1 MKKLFEKEPI
11 WFAVAWIVI
20 YVLTFSAADGLSETI
35 GVPKLLTVCV
45 GLLLSAVL
53 LGFIGKNG
61 LKEYF
66 GLRAVQGDWKSF
78 LYFVPLLIISSASSW
93 SGLALTQP
101 LHLAAL
107 AVAAMCLVGLLEELI
122 FRGLLF
128 RAMCRDNVK
137 VAILVS
143 SLTFGVGHIVNLL
156 MGAPLLDTLLQLV
169 YASAVGFCYTAIVY
183 VGGSIWP
190 CVISHAVVNS
200 LSVFAPESSVTMD
213 IVTAVAQTVLGIG
226 YGAYILRRGK
236 KEAQQ

>member
-11 WFAVAWIVI
+11 WFAVAWIAI

-66 GLRAVQGDWKSF
+66 GLRAVQGDWKPF

-128 RAMCRDNVK
+128 RAMCRDNVN

-156 MGAPLLDTLLQLV
+156 MGAPVLDTLLQLV

-200 LSVFAPESSVTMD
+200 LSVFASESSVTMD

-226 YGAYILRRGK
+226 YGAYILHRGK
-236 KEAQQ
+236 KEVQQ

>member
-20 YVLTFSAADGLSETI
+20 YVLTFSAADGLSETV

-66 GLRAVQGDWKSF
+66 GLRAVQGDWKPF
-78 LYFVPLLIISSASSW
+78 LYFVPLLIISSSSSW

-128 RAMCRDNVK
+128 RAMCRDSVK

-190 CVISHAVVNS
+190 CVISHTVVNS

-213 IVTAVAQTVLGIG
+213 IVTAVAQTALGIG
-226 YGAYILRRGK
+226 YGAYILHRGK

>member
-11 WFAVAWIVI
+11 WFAVAWIIV
-20 YVLTFSAADGLSETI
+20 YVMGFSAADGLSETI

-45 GLLLSAVL
+45 GLLLSAAL
-53 LGFIGKNG
+53 LGFIGKSG

-66 GLRAVQGDWKSF
+66 GLRAVQGDWKPF

-101 LHLAAL
+101 LHLAVL

-200 LSVFAPESSVTMD
+200 LSVFALESSVTMD
-213 IVTAVAQTVLGIG
+213 IVTAVAQTALGIG

>member
-11 WFAVAWIVI
+11 WFAVAWIIV
-20 YVLTFSAADGLSETI
+20 YVMGFSAADGLSETI

-66 GLRAVQGDWKSF
+66 GLRAVQGDWKPF

-128 RAMCRDNVK
+128 RAMCRDSVK

-169 YASAVGFCYTAIVY
+169 YASAVGFCYTTIVY

>member
-78 LYFVPLLIISSASSW
+78 LYFVPLPHGHGSFL
-93 SGLALTQP
+93 P
-101 LHLAAL
+101 
-107 AVAAMCLVGLLEELI
+107 
-122 FRGLLF
+122 
-128 RAMCRDNVK
+128 
-137 VAILVS
+137 
-143 SLTFGVGHIVNLL
+143 TFGPFTIVPD
-156 MGAPLLDTLLQLV
+156 A
-169 YASAVGFCYTAIVY
+169 F
-183 VGGSIWP
+183 
-190 CVISHAVVNS
+190 
-200 LSVFAPESSVTMD
+200 
-213 IVTAVAQTVLGIG
+213 
-226 YGAYILRRGK
+226 
-236 KEAQQ
+236 

>member
-66 GLRAVQGDWKSF
+66 GLRAVQGDWKPF
-78 LYFVPLLIISSASSW
+78 LYFVPLLIISSAASW

>member
-11 WFAVAWIVI
+11 WFAVTWIAI

-66 GLRAVQGDWKSF
+66 GLRAVQGDWKPF

-128 RAMCRDNVK
+128 RTMCRDNAK

-226 YGAYILRRGK
+226 YGAYILHRGK

>member
-20 YVLTFSAADGLSETI
+20 YVLTFSAADGLSETV

-66 GLRAVQGDWKSF
+66 GLRAVQGDWKPF

-128 RAMCRDNVK
+128 RAMCRDSVK
-137 VAILVS
+137 AAILVS
-143 SLTFGVGHIVNLL
+143 TLTFGVGHIVNLL

-200 LSVFAPESSVTMD
+200 LSVFALESSVTMD